1 MTTTTCPSC
10 GGNRIDVFYEVHGVP
25 TNSVL
30 LLESAERARTF
41 PRGDIRLGMCRSCG
55 HVHNTAFDPRLT
67 EYSGRYES
75 TQGFSTTFNSF
86 HHRLADDMID
96 RFDLHGKEV
105 IEIGCGNGEFLV
117 LLCEL
122 GDNRGT
128 GFDPA
133 YLPGRV
139 PVRPGTDIE
148 FVADFYSDA
157 YRDRQADFVVCKMTL
172 EHVIDTGRFI
182 GDVRRAIGDRL
193 DSLVCFQVP
202 NGRYVFGD
210 LAFWDVYY
218 EHCSYFTHGSL
229 ARLFRQERFEVFDLW
244 TDYDD
249 QYLMVAARPTEQ
261 ATPARLADEDDLH
274 LVVAEIER
282 FADEVPQRVKQ
293 WKQELTDL
301 AASGRRTVLW
311 GGGSKG
317 VSFLTTLGLGDEISA
332 VVDINPHK
340 AGSFMAGTGHEIVTP
355 DALVD
360 APPDVVVVMNPVYVD
375 EITLELQR
383 RDLDPVVRAVQ

>member
-1 MTTTTCPSC
+1 
-10 GGNRIDVFYEVHGVP
+10 
-25 TNSVL
+25 
-30 LLESAERARTF
+30 
-41 PRGDIRLGMCRSCG
+41 
-55 HVHNTAFDPRLT
+55 
-67 EYSGRYES
+67 
-75 TQGFSTTFNSF
+75 
-86 HHRLADDMID
+86 
-96 RFDLHGKEV
+96 
-105 IEIGCGNGEFLV
+105 
-117 LLCEL
+117 
-122 GDNRGT
+122 
-128 GFDPA
+128 
-133 YLPGRV
+133 
-139 PVRPGTDIE
+139 
-148 FVADFYSDA
+148 
-157 YRDRQADFVVCKMTL
+157 MTL

-340 AGSFMAGTGHEIVTP
+340 AGSFMAGAGHEIVTP